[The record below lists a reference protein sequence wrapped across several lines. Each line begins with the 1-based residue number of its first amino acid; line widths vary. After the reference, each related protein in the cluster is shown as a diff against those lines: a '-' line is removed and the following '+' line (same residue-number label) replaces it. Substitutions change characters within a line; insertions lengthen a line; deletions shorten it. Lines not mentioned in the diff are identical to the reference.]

1 VPLLPLQLEIHG
13 GLLMLRPELDLPG
26 FTVAFTTR
34 VRLLPA
40 GPRFCNYGFYGMPG
54 AAAARRR
61 LCGALDLPIS
71 NLTAGAQE
79 HTTTVALVDEANAG
93 SGALDPAKRIPRT
106 DGLITQL
113 KNTPL
118 TVLTADCVPLILAD
132 PARRAAAAVHAGW
145 RGLAHGIPQTAVAA
159 MKKHFHSDPRHII
172 AMTGPHIQ
180 QDAYEVGRDV
190 ARYVRAPEALAPRG
204 GAWLLDLSLWLQSL
218 LRGAGLLKKNIYTAN
233 LCTAAR
239 TELFFSHRADT
250 RRRGSNM
257 ALVALR

>member
-1 VPLLPLQLEIHG
+1 MPLLPLKLEILDGH
-13 GLLMLRPELDLPG
+13 LALRPELELPG
-26 FTVAFTTR
+26 VTALFTTR
-34 VRLLPA
+34 VRLLPG

-54 AAAARRR
+54 AAASRRR
-61 LCGALDLPIS
+61 LCGALDLPIR
-71 NLTAGAQE
+71 NFTAGEQE
-79 HTTTVALVDEANAG
+79 HTATVALVDEANAG
-93 SGALDPAKRIPRT
+93 SGAVDPAKRIPRT

-118 TVLTADCVPLILAD
+118 VVLTADCVPLILAD
-132 PARRAAAAVHAGW
+132 PVRRAVAAVHAGW
-145 RGLAHGIPQTAVAA
+145 RGIAHGIPQAAVAA

-190 ARYVRAPEALAPRG
+190 ARYVRAPEALVRRD
-204 GAWLLDLSLWLQSL
+204 GAWRLDLSLWLRSL
-218 LRGAGLLKKNIYTAN
+218 LRGAGLLKKNIYTTN

-250 RRRGSNM
+250 QRRGSNM